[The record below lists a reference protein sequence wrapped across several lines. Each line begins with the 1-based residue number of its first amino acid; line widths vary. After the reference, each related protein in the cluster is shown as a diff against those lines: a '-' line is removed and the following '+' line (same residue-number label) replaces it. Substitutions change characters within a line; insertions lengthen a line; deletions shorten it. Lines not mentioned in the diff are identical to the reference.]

1 MVNISGDGFRVA
13 EPAARGAIE
22 FSASAVN
29 SEQQQNPSVAMLGA
43 TATRDAS
50 GRTAEMRGRRGGVVR
65 TRVSKGFQW
74 MEFSVGSYEQKL
86 GI

>member
-50 GRTAEMRGRRGGVVR
+50 GRTAEMRGPWWRGENP
-65 TRVSKGFQW
+65 GF
-74 MEFSVGSYEQKL
+74 EGISVDGIFS
-86 GI
+86 GIL